1 MSTLRIPQPS
11 RIRVPRFR
19 PIYLAVIPIVVIVGF
34 PLYWMLD
41 TALTSSA
48 TLYIKPQ
55 SFLPSFNTFHSLGT
69 GLGEIQVGSMFANSA
84 FIAIGTSVLSVF
96 LGLNTA
102 YALSRFQFRG
112 RGVISLLLF
121 ATQMVPE
128 GIYLI
133 PIYTLFISVGLVDN
147 LWGLVLVNVSFTL
160 PVSTFIIKAGID
172 MIPFEIEE
180 AARIDNC
187 PRFGILMTVLV
198 PLIVPSIASAA
209 VLAGFSAWGELMFA
223 STFLTDQGK
232 WPASVQLE
240 QLVSNPE
247 ATIPIVMA
255 VSILYSLPAIVFFL
269 IVQRRIVTGLTAG
282 AVKG

>member
-1 MSTLRIPQPS
+1 MSALGTR
-11 RIRVPRFR
+11 RDRRFGIR
-19 PIYLAVIPIVVIVGF
+19 PIYLAVIPLVVVVGF
-34 PLYWMLD
+34 PIYWMLN
-41 TALTSSA
+41 TALTSAAS
-48 TLYIKPQ
+48 LYTKPQ
-55 SFLPSFNTFHSLGT
+55 SVIPSFNNFGTLGT
-69 GLGEIQVGSMFANSA
+69 GLDQIPLLSMFGNSA

-96 LGLNTA
+96 LGLNVA
-102 YALSRFQFRG
+102 YALSRFRFRG
-112 RGVISLLLF
+112 KGVASLLLF

-133 PIYTLFISVGLVDN
+133 PIYTLFLSVGLVDN

-172 MIPFEIEE
+172 QIQFEIEE

-198 PLIVPSIASAA
+198 PLILPSIASAA

-240 QLVSNPE
+240 QLVSNP
-247 ATIPIVMA
+247 AANIPIISA
-255 VSILYSLPAIVFFL
+255 VSVLYSVPAIAFFL
-269 IVQRRIVTGLTAG
+269 IIQRRIVSGLTAG